1 MTEKHCDP
9 PPAATEAGSR
19 NTTEL
24 RANSSEAVQVIKPR
38 LLDSGPAALYLSI
51 GKRKLWQLTNCAEIA
66 CIRIGRSVRYDLA
79 DLDAFI
85 TRHRKGGPR
94 R

>member
-1 MTEKHCDP
+1 MTKKHCDP
-9 PPAATEAGSR
+9 PPAATGAGSR

-24 RANSSEAVQVIKPR
+24 KGNSSETVQAIKPR
-38 LLDSGPAALYLSI
+38 LLDSGPAAAYLCI
-51 GKRKLWQLTNCAEIA
+51 GKRKLWQLTNCGEIA
-66 CIRIGRSVRYDLA
+66 CIRIGRSVRYDIV

-94 R
+94 K